1 LHYLL
6 LKCQKMY
13 HERFYSHSLI
23 GNICKLYTNHT
34 INLLLVVCHNM
45 LGFII
50 SCSALFWVSSTL
62 LFSCC
67 FLHTPATTRPPTHR
81 RTTTPPQ
88 THTRTHT
95 PARTDIIDSRHKC

>member
-34 INLLLVVCHNM
+34 INLLLVVCHNR

-50 SCSALFWVSSTL
+50 SCSALFWVASTL
-62 LFSCC
+62 LVLCC
-67 FLHTPATTRPPTHR
+67 FRHTHPHKHTH
-81 RTTTPPQ
+81 THTHTHTQ
-88 THTRTHT
+88 THTNTHT
-95 PARTDIIDSRHKC
+95 HTHTHTQ